1 MTEEP
6 IKNLSHRPRYV
17 KRLQK
22 PCPQCGSYEAVV
34 DNEAGEVVC
43 KKCGLV
49 LNEDA
54 DTLG

>member
-1 MTEEP
+1 MTEP
-6 IKNLSHRPRYV
+6 PDRNIVHRPRYM
-17 KRLQK
+17 KRLKK

-34 DNEAGEVVC
+34 ICAVGEVVC

-49 LNEDA
+49 LNQNA